1 MIKDRFMTKI
11 QTLAKQ
17 WLPGMASLLMIG
29 APTALWAQEQVQM
42 EHKLDELVIV
52 GTRPGERTP
61 ITKQK
66 IKVKALQRKT
76 TAWDIPSLLQGTP
89 SLITTNESG
98 VFGGYTYFSIRG
110 VDPTRVNITVNGV
123 PVNDSES
130 QTVFWANMPDF
141 GSRLQDIVVVRGAGA
156 SSFGA
161 GAFGA
166 TMDMQ
171 TAMPS
176 RKAGGSIG
184 TYWGSFGLNRNVLS
198 LETGKLSSGWSL
210 NGYLSYIQSKGY
222 VDRSGGHGL
231 SYFAQARYEADKYDF
246 RLIHHRGIQQT
257 GIAWNGLEPQ
267 QEEKYGRRFNPAGW
281 INTDEADPAKH
292 QFHNN
297 TDNYDQSHTYAIFR
311 RFPQDNFKYEVT
323 LHYTRGKGFTHEY
336 RTGRKY
342 REYGL
347 VPATDKRKNTLI
359 REKYLD
365 NHFFGGN
372 ANFGYTFSRARLSA
386 GLSANHYIGDHYGE
400 LPYVA
405 DPTVA
410 YVPNQEYYR
419 NHSTRTDASI
429 YVKGEFDLSE
439 RLMLYADVMYRHV
452 YAVMTGST
460 DKWSDHDGKL
470 DILDYKL
477 PYHFVL
483 PKVGLHFH
491 PNSASNLYLSLATA
505 GKEPNRKVYTES
517 RQYDEEGKQIMPQ
530 PEYMA
535 DIELGGDWRYRNLSL
550 FANLYY
556 MHYKNQLVQ
565 NGKMSDVGEPL
576 LINVPKSYRA
586 GLELGFNWAI
596 TPQIVLAANGTLSSN
611 RVLEHTHIEYNTT
624 TKKPEVTK
632 LNNTPLALSPEWLF
646 NHSLTWMPIDRLSL
660 ALSGTYV
667 GKQFLDNTGFESR
680 ALPAYYTGSFMAN
693 YAVPFSNGQELAL
706 QLQVLN
712 LYNSTYATNGWAGG
726 YAEVQDGKL
735 QRKAWTGYFP
745 AAPIHFVA
753 GATLTF

>member
-1 MIKDRFMTKI
+1 MTKFQI
-11 QTLAKQ
+11 FAKQ
-17 WLPGMASLLMIG
+17 WLLGFASILVIS
-29 APTALWAQEQVQM
+29 APITLYAQDPVQM
-42 EHKLDELVIV
+42 VHDLDEIVIL

-66 IKVKALQRKT
+66 IEVKALQHKS

-89 SLITTNESG
+89 SLVTTNESG

-130 QTVFWANMPDF
+130 QAVFWANMPDF

-171 TAMPS
+171 TATPA
-176 RKAGGSIG
+176 REAGGSIG
-184 TYWGSFGLNRNVLS
+184 TSWGSFGLNRNVLN
-198 LETGKLSSGWSL
+198 LETGKLRNGWSL

-222 VDRSGGHGL
+222 VDRSGGNGL
-231 SYFAQARYEADKYDF
+231 SYFAQARYEAERFDF
-246 RLIHHRGIQQT
+246 RLIHHRGIQKT
-257 GIAWNGLEPQ
+257 GIAWNGIEPW
-267 QEEKYGRRFNPAGW
+267 QEESFGRKFNSAGW
-281 INTDEADPAKH
+281 INPDEEDATKH
-292 QFHNN
+292 QFHDN

-323 LHYTRGKGFTHEY
+323 LHYTRGKGYTHEY

-347 VPATDKRKNTLI
+347 VPATDKRKNALI

-372 ANFGYTFSRARLSA
+372 ANFGYTFNRARLSA
-386 GLSANHYIGDHYGE
+386 GISANHYMGDHFGL

-405 DPTVA
+405 DPTIT
-410 YVPNQEYYR
+410 YTPNQEYYR
-419 NHSTRTDASI
+419 NHSTRSDAAV
-429 YVKGEFDLSE
+429 YLKGEFDLTD
-439 RLMLYADVMYRHV
+439 RLMLYTDVMYRHV
-452 YAVMTGST
+452 YAVMEGST
-460 DKWSDHDGKL
+460 DKWSDHENKL
-470 DILDYKL
+470 HILDYKL
-477 PYHFVL
+477 PYNFIL
-483 PKVGLHFH
+483 PKIGLHFH
-491 PNSASNLYLSLATA
+491 PNHESNLYLSASTA

-517 RQYDEEGKQIMPQ
+517 RQYDAEGNQIMPQ
-530 PEYMA
+530 PEYMV
-535 DIELGGDWRYRNLSL
+535 DIELGGDWSHRNISL
-550 FANLYY
+550 FTNLYY

-565 NGKMSDVGEPL
+565 NGKISDVGEAL
-576 LINVPKSYRA
+576 LINVPKSFRA
-586 GLELGFNWAI
+586 GLELGFSWAI
-596 TPQIVLAANGTLSSN
+596 TPELILAANGTISRN
-611 RVLEHTHIEYNTT
+611 RVLEMTLIEDNYTT
-624 TKKPEVTK
+624 GKPEVTP
-632 LNNTPLALSPEWLF
+632 LTNTPLALSPELLL
-646 NHSLTWMPIDRLSL
+646 NHSLTWMPLDRLSL

-667 GKQFLDNTGFESR
+667 GKQFLDNSGFESR

-693 YAVPFSNGQELAL
+693 YAIPFDNGQELAL

-712 LYNSTYATNGWAGG
+712 LYNSAYVTNGWSEG
-726 YAEVQDGKL
+726 YAELFEGKL
-735 QRKAWTGYFP
+735 QHKAWTGYYP

>member
-1 MIKDRFMTKI
+1 MKTF
-11 QTLAKQ
+11 QTFAKN
-17 WLPGMASLLMIG
+17 WRMGLTALLLLS
-29 APTALWAQEQVQM
+29 APTLLQAQGKVEM
-42 EHKLDELVIV
+42 EHDLDEFVIL

-66 IKVKALQRKT
+66 IEVKALQQKS

-98 VFGGYTYFSIRG
+98 VFGGYTYFSVRG

-141 GSRLQDIVVVRGAGA
+141 GSRLEDIVVVRGAGA

-171 TAMPS
+171 TAAPS

-198 LETGKLSSGWSL
+198 LETGKLRSGWSF
-210 NGYLSYIQSKGY
+210 NAYLSYLQSKGY
-222 VDRSGGHGL
+222 VDRSGGKGL
-231 SYFAQARYEADKYDF
+231 SYFAQARYEAERWDF

-257 GIAWNGLEPQ
+257 GIAWNGLEPW
-267 QEEKYGRRFNPAGW
+267 QEESFGRKFNSAGW
-281 INTDEADPAKH
+281 INPEEEDATKH
-292 QFHNN
+292 RFHNN

-323 LHYTRGKGFTHEY
+323 LHYTRGFGYTHEY
-336 RTGRKY
+336 RTGRRY

-347 VPATDKRKNTLI
+347 VPTTDKRKDALI

-372 ANFGYTFSRARLSA
+372 ANLGYTLDRARLSA
-386 GLSANHYIGDHYGE
+386 GFSANHYLGDHYGI

-405 DPTVA
+405 DPTVP
-410 YVPNQEYYR
+410 YTPNQEYYR
-419 NHSTRTDASI
+419 NHSTRTDAAVYI
-429 YVKGEFDLSE
+429 KGEFDLTA

-452 YAVMTGST
+452 FAVMEGTT
-460 DKWSDHDGKL
+460 DRWSSHAGKL
-470 DILDYKL
+470 DVLDYKL
-477 PYHFVL
+477 PYNFFL
-483 PKVGLHFH
+483 PKLGLHFRPTH
-491 PNSASNLYLSLATA
+491 QSNLYLSATTA
-505 GKEPNRKVYTES
+505 GKEPNRRVYTES
-517 RQYDEEGKQIMPQ
+517 RQYDAEGNQIMPQ
-530 PEYMA
+530 PEYML
-535 DIELGGDWRYRNLSL
+535 DIELGGDWSHHNISL

-576 LINVPKSYRA
+576 LMNVPKSFRA

-596 TPQIVLAANGTLSSN
+596 TPQIILSANGTLSRN
-611 RVLEHTHIEYNTT
+611 RVLELTHIEDNYTT
-624 TKKPEVTK
+624 GKPEVTQ
-632 LNNTPLALSPEWLF
+632 LTNTPLALSPELLL
-646 NHSLTWMPIDRLSL
+646 NHSLTWKPLDRLSL

-667 GKQFLDNTGFESR
+667 GKQFLDNSGFESR

-712 LYNSTYATNGWAGG
+712 LYNSTYVTNGWSEG
-726 YAEVQDGKL
+726 YAEVEHGEL
-735 QRKAWTGYFP
+735 QRKAWTGYYP

-753 GATLTF
+753 GATLSF